1 MENSQIFTGG
11 DGDHVLGSLFPD
23 PSWCNFLKAVATLHK
38 SSLLKLQGII
48 IALVTVCE
56 RMGDIFL
63 SWLPM
68 YGEVKL
74 AFFIYL
80 WHPKTKGT
88 GYIYDTLL
96 RPLVARHETGIE
108 RKLQEM
114 RARGWDFAMYYWDI
128 CTELGQ
134 TKFFEVLQYLA
145 SQSGKFT
152 NNNSEKSDGDEPSAT
167 SPNELPS
174 LAKNTSRNSNS
185 PPRPPTPPGSST
197 INREVA
203 GSPKSKRVQV
213 HLNEETESV
222 IAMDTDNSTNL
233 DPNVN
238 EKLHQFHSNG
248 MEDPIKSTCYARNN
262 MTTKEP
268 KTCSDGILG
277 GEPKPEASE
286 EVARRISRGGHG
298 LEVSPGSMFDK
309 AVANGNFIRGCG
321 GGIRRSRRVNGGRRQ
336 KVFKRSVG

>member
-1 MENSQIFTGG
+1 MVG
-11 DGDHVLGSLFPD
+11 DFIIRFLVLLFGYAYPAFECFKSVEKNNVD
-23 PSWCNFLKAVATLHK
+23 IEEIRFWC
-38 SSLLKLQGII
+38 QYWII

-152 NNNSEKSDGDEPSAT
+152 NNNSEVHYFSFKT
-167 SPNELPS
+167 S
-174 LAKNTSRNSNS
+174 
-185 PPRPPTPPGSST
+185 
-197 INREVA
+197 
-203 GSPKSKRVQV
+203 
-213 HLNEETESV
+213 H
-222 IAMDTDNSTNL
+222 
-233 DPNVN
+233 
-238 EKLHQFHSNG
+238 
-248 MEDPIKSTCYARNN
+248 
-262 MTTKEP
+262 
-268 KTCSDGILG
+268 
-277 GEPKPEASE
+277 
-286 EVARRISRGGHG
+286 RISKMI
-298 LEVSPGSMFDK
+298 P
-309 AVANGNFIRGCG
+309 
-321 GGIRRSRRVNGGRRQ
+321 
-336 KVFKRSVG
+336 KVDAQVITS

>member
-1 MENSQIFTGG
+1 MVG
-11 DGDHVLGSLFPD
+11 DFIIRFLVLLFGYAYPAFECFKSVEKNNVD
-23 PSWCNFLKAVATLHK
+23 IEEIRFWC
-38 SSLLKLQGII
+38 QYWII

-167 SPNELPS
+167 SPNEVPS

-238 EKLHQFHSNG
+238 EKLHQFR
-248 MEDPIKSTCYARNN
+248 MR
-262 MTTKEP
+262 
-268 KTCSDGILG
+268 L
-277 GEPKPEASE
+277 
-286 EVARRISRGGHG
+286 
-298 LEVSPGSMFDK
+298 
-309 AVANGNFIRGCG
+309 
-321 GGIRRSRRVNGGRRQ
+321 RRSKPTQ
-336 KVFKRSVG
+336 E

>member
-1 MENSQIFTGG
+1 MLG
-11 DGDHVLGSLFPD
+11 DFITRFLVLLFGYAYPAFECFKSVEKNNVD
-23 PSWCNFLKAVATLHK
+23 IEEIRFWC
-38 SSLLKLQGII
+38 QYWII

-56 RMGDIFL
+56 RIGDIFL

-96 RPLVARHETGIE
+96 RPLVARHETDIE
-108 RKLQEM
+108 RKLQETK
-114 RARGWDFAMYYWDI
+114 ARGWDFAIYYWNI
-128 CTELGQ
+128 CAELGQ
-134 TKFFEVLQYLA
+134 TKFFEALQYLA
-145 SQSGKFT
+145 RQSGKFT
-152 NNNSEKSDGDEPSAT
+152 NDNSEKSNGDEPSAT

-174 LAKNTSRNSNS
+174 LAKNTSENSKS

-222 IAMDTDNSTNL
+222 TAMDTNNSTDL
-233 DPNVN
+233 DSNVN
-238 EKLHQFHSNG
+238 EKLHQFR
-248 MEDPIKSTCYARNN
+248 MR
-262 MTTKEP
+262 
-268 KTCSDGILG
+268 L
-277 GEPKPEASE
+277 
-286 EVARRISRGGHG
+286 
-298 LEVSPGSMFDK
+298 
-309 AVANGNFIRGCG
+309 
-321 GGIRRSRRVNGGRRQ
+321 RRSKPMQ
-336 KVFKRSVG
+336 Q